1 MLARFIDSHERGDAD
16 AAVALVTEDIRITMP
31 PHPFLYEGR
40 DAIVPLL
47 RTAYGP
53 EGMGEWRLLPTRAN
67 RQPAA
72 ASYLRRPGEAEF
84 RAFKLDVL
92 RLRDGK
98 IAEITTFGADLF
110 EEFGLE
116 RTLAA

>member
-1 MLARFIDSHERGDAD
+1 
-16 AAVALVTEDIRITMP
+16 
-31 PHPFLYEGR
+31 
-40 DAIVPLL
+40 
-47 RTAYGP
+47 
-53 EGMGEWRLLPTRAN
+53 MGEWRLLPTRAN
-67 RQPAA
+67 RQPAS

-92 RLRDGK
+92 RLRGGK

-116 RTLAA
+116 RALAA